1 MRKLLSLVDQ
11 LSTYIPLSEK
21 VNSAISEVSIG
32 WHIEHAC
39 LVIIKITETIKQSNP
54 DQFNTRFSFKKLV
67 VFITGKFPRGKAKAP
82 AAVIP
87 VEQLTSS
94 QLLEKITATQKA
106 IEELNN
112 CAKNQFFTHP
122 IFGNLNKPQTFPFL
136 SIHTNHHIR
145 IIQDIAA

>member
-1 MRKLLSLVDQ
+1 MKKLLSLVNQ
-11 LSTYIPLSEK
+11 LSTYIPVSEQ

-54 DQFNTRFSFKKLV
+54 DQFNPRFSFMKLV

-82 AAVIP
+82 AAVMP

-94 QLLEKITATQKA
+94 QLLESIANAKKA

-122 IFGNLNKPQTFPFL
+122 IFGNLNKTQTFPFL
-136 SIHTNHHIR
+136 GIHTNHHIR